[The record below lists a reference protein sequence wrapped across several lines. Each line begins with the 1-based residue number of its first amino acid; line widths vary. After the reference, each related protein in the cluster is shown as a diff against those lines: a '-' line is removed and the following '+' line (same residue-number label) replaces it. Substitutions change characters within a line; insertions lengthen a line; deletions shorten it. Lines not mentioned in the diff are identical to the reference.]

1 VTSNGW
7 AKKYGCVKYGRVLN
21 TLLTAVTTILLAHL
35 FTSPAFAGD
44 ASSAPVTF
52 NKDILGILQKNCQ
65 SCHRPGEIGPMPL
78 LSYENTRPWA
88 KAIKAAVLSKKMP
101 PWFADPAY
109 GHFVNDRRMSD
120 ADIRKIAAW
129 VDAGAPEG
137 EAKDKPAPV
146 TWADGWNIRPDS
158 VFQMPDPFKIPATGT
173 LDYVYIVIPTG
184 FPRDTWV
191 TAAEVR
197 PSNRAIVH
205 HIVAVVRPPGS
216 QWMKDA
222 KPFVPYI
229 PPDPFGGGSAEGSAN
244 DPQSNP
250 VNNSFE
256 FLAGYSPGMQPQR
269 FDMDHSAKL
278 IPAYSDIVLQVHYTP
293 NGKSATED
301 QTKIGL
307 EFAKEPPQKRFYSA
321 VAASGSWT
329 IPPGDANY
337 EGHAKLTFGE
347 PVEFVFLQPHMHL
360 RGKDM
365 TIRLTYPTGESE
377 TLLSVPHYDFGWQ
390 VVYYLAKPLQLPAG
404 TRVEVTA
411 HWDNSA
417 NNPNN
422 PDPKASVTYGLQST
436 DEMLS
441 VAMGVIV
448 DRD

>member
-1 VTSNGW
+1 MREVRHW
-7 AKKYGCVKYGRVLN
+7 AKARRSVAVLAAP
-21 TLLTAVTTILLAHL
+21 LIAILTATA
-35 FTSPAFAGD
+35 AFGAD
-44 ASSAPVTF
+44 SPVTF
-52 NKDILGILQKNCQ
+52 NQDILPILQKNCQ

-88 KAIKAAVLSKKMP
+88 KAIKAAVLSRKMP
-101 PWFADPAY
+101 PWFADPSY
-109 GHFVNDRRMSD
+109 GHFLNDRRLSD
-120 ADIRKIAAW
+120 RDIRKIAAW

-137 EAKDKPAPV
+137 DPKGKPAPV
-146 TWADGWNIRPDS
+146 EWPDGWNIKPDS
-158 VFQMPDPFKIPATGT
+158 IFQMPDPFKIPASGT

-184 FPRDTWV
+184 FPKDTWV

-197 PSNRAIVH
+197 PSNRAVVH
-205 HIVAVVRPPGS
+205 HIIAVVRPRGS

-229 PPDPFGGGSAEGSAN
+229 PPDISAGGVAGAN

-250 VNNSFE
+250 VNMSYE

-269 FDMDHSAKL
+269 FDLDHSAKL
-278 IPAYSDIVLQVHYTP
+278 IPAYADIVLQVHYTP
-293 NGKSATED
+293 NGKAATED

-307 EFAKEPPQKRFYSA
+307 ELAQEPPQKRFYSA
-321 VAASGSWT
+321 VVASANWT
-329 IPPGDANY
+329 IPPGDPNY
-337 EGHAKLTFGE
+337 EAHARLTFGE
-347 PVEFVFLQPHMHL
+347 PVELVFLQPHMHL

-365 TIRLTYPTGESE
+365 SIRLVYPNGESE
-377 TLLSVPHYDFGWQ
+377 IVLRVPHYDFGWQ
-390 VVYYLAKPLQLPAG
+390 VIYYLAKPLQLPQG
-404 TRVEVTA
+404 THVEVTA

-422 PDPKASVTYGLQST
+422 PDPKATVNYGFQSS

-448 DRD
+448 DGD